1 VAGARCILLFAVSV
15 VDFMLRVVGVVFLRF
30 IIIVFPFSNFQE
42 FIRACR
48 ISFFALAW
56 NMRKCIWYRLQTL
69 SSRTM
74 RHPQVHNDLLRSGEK
89 VEGHEEVCMLGN
101 QRITSLMY

>member
-1 VAGARCILLFAVSV
+1 
-15 VDFMLRVVGVVFLRF
+15 
-30 IIIVFPFSNFQE
+30 
-42 FIRACR
+42 
-48 ISFFALAW
+48 
-56 NMRKCIWYRLQTL
+56 MRKCIWYRLQTL